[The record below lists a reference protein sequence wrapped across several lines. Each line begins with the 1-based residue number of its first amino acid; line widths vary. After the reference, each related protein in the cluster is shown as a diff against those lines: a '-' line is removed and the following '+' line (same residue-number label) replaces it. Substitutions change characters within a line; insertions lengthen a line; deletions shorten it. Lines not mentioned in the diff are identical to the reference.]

1 MSAALLTVAIW
12 YGGVLSVDTQVV
24 DSMIECF
31 NVSANIIFML
41 DGSGAIIESLY
52 CERIDAS

>member
-24 DSMIECF
+24 DSMIECL
-31 NVSANIIFML
+31 NVAANIVYMAEGF
-41 DGSGAIIESLY
+41 DAIIQHLG
-52 CERIDAS
+52 CERISAS